1 MTRPRSLDNNRYL
14 GRGIILC
21 RHPGGERQRKE
32 ERVSEHVLSGAL
44 RLRLIPKLAAGVK
57 LDEPLPPKML
67 RLLETRRIH
76 FFQFKFIR
84 FELMRHDP

>member
-1 MTRPRSLDNNRYL
+1 LDNNRYL

-67 RLLETRRIH
+67 RLLQSSNTTDP
-76 FFQFKFIR
+76 FFQFKVHSIT
-84 FELMRHDP
+84 HDP